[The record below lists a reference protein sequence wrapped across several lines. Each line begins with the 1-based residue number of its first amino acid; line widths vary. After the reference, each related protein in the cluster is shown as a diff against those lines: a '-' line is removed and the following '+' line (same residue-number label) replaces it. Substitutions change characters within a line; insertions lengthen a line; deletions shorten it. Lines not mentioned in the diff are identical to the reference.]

1 MTLGQRRTAL
11 NFILMGRFSVFSK
24 RAIVL
29 YAVGLVAIFIV
40 TLMMNPFSVNESGYR
55 EHVRTFNGA
64 EFIRF
69 EPGFYY
75 AGFFAEVTPYPDV
88 ITVQY
93 GNPSE
98 RGEDV
103 TYFAE
108 PHNVRFNG
116 GDNALIGHTVKWD
129 LPDDETNMLGI
140 HRHYRSHDRLAST
153 TLSQYQRETAGYA
166 TQMLDSETHYSG
178 GQSQLKEFFQ
188 DQLRNGQILLDKETK
203 VITDDLTGKTETV
216 IRVEPRVGPEGQVLR
231 TPSDIQKYELSP
243 SFVSI
248 DYIQYDDLIENKLK
262 AKIESATIKS
272 ISEQK
277 LITAQQEALTAIEEG
292 KKQIEEVKARK
303 EAEKLEAVIMA
314 QQQKEVAE
322 QEAIQA
328 KYIADKIAEE
338 GRAQAEANRAL
349 VAAGLTPEQRM
360 KMEIEIADRVSAN
373 LAKLQ
378 FPDMMVIGGG
388 SDGQPLDPFQAV
400 GLESFLKIQQG
411 LVGKK

>member
-1 MTLGQRRTAL
+1 MITNILNQFKRPIAL
-11 NFILMGRFSVFSK
+11 YLFLMGALLFFFSFVS
-24 RAIVL
+24 
-29 YAVGLVAIFIV
+29 
-40 TLMMNPFSVNESGYR
+40 PFSTNESGYR
-55 EHVRTFNGA
+55 EHVRTFSGK

-75 AGFFAEVTPYPDV
+75 SGFFATVTPYPDV

-93 GNPSE
+93 GTVDD

-103 TYFAE
+103 TFFAV
-108 PHNVRFNG
+108 PHGVRFNG
-116 GDNALIGHTVKWD
+116 GDNARIGHTVKWD
-129 LPDDETNMLGI
+129 LPDDEPNMLGI
-140 HRHYRSHDRLAST
+140 HRHYRSHKRLAST
-153 TLSQYQRETAGYA
+153 TLSQYQKETAGYA

-203 VITDDLTGKTETV
+203 TVEDTASGKTETIIV
-216 IRVEPRVGPEGQVLR
+216 VEPRVNDAGEVLR
-231 TPSDIQKYELSP
+231 TPSDIQKYEITP

-248 DYIQYDDLIENKLK
+248 DHIKYDELIENKLK

-277 LITAQQEALTAIEEG
+277 LITAQQEALTAIEQG
-292 KKQIEEVKARK
+292 KKAIEEVKAKK

-322 QEAIQA
+322 QEAMRA

-338 GRAQAEANRAL
+338 GRAQAAANKAL
-349 VAAGLTPEQRM
+349 VAAGLTPEQKM
-360 KMEIEIADRVSAN
+360 KMEIEIADKVSAN
-373 LAKLQ
+373 LSKVK
-378 FPDMMVIGGG
+378 FPEMMIIGGSG
-388 SDGQPLDPFQAV
+388 SGKTLDPFQAV
-400 GLESFLKIQQG
+400 GLESFLKIQQQ
-411 LVGKK
+411 LVEK

>member
-1 MTLGQRRTAL
+1 MLKQLGNL
-11 NFILMGRFSVFSK
+11 NRPFFKFIVLAAIGLFILT
-24 RAIVL
+24 IVS
-29 YAVGLVAIFIV
+29 
-40 TLMMNPFSVNESGYR
+40 PFSTNESGYR
-55 EHVRTFNGA
+55 EHVRTFSGE

-75 AGFFAEVTPYPDV
+75 SGFFATVTQYPDV

-93 GNPSE
+93 GSENE

-103 TYFAE
+103 TFFAP
-108 PHNVRFNG
+108 PHGVRFNG
-116 GDNALIGHTVKWD
+116 GDNARIGHTVKWD
-129 LPDDETNMLGI
+129 LPDDEENMLGI
-140 HRHYRSHDRLAST
+140 HSHYRSHRRLAST
-153 TLSQYQRETAGYA
+153 TLSQYQKETAGYA

-188 DQLRNGQILLDKETK
+188 DQLRKGQILLDKETK
-203 VITDDLTGKTETV
+203 TITDSSTGKAETIIV
-216 IRVEPRVGPEGQVLR
+216 VEPRLDKNGESLR
-231 TPSDIQKYELSP
+231 TPSDIQKYEITP

-248 DYIQYDDLIENKLK
+248 DHIQYDELIENKLK

-303 EAEKLEAVIMA
+303 EAEKLEAVIIA
-314 QQQKEVAE
+314 QQKKEVAE
-322 QEAIQA
+322 QEAFQA

-338 GRAQAEANRAL
+338 GRAQAAANKAL

-360 KMEIEIADRVSAN
+360 KMEIEIADKVSGN
-373 LAKLQ
+373 LAKVK
-378 FPDMMVIGGG
+378 FPEMMIIGGSEG
-388 SDGQPLDPFQAV
+388 GKTLDPFQAV
-400 GLESFLKIQQG
+400 GLESFLKIQKDF
-411 LVGKK
+411 VSAEK